1 MTVLTNIIVNHL
13 FSMTNRTYSDE
24 DIDVYKYGI
33 ECLLNNIFSDVII
46 IIWSLLTGTVIE
58 NLCWLVVFC
67 IYRNYAGGAHAST
80 NERCILSTSILGISN
95 FVAIKYQDIWTKYL
109 GCIVLFIVLTCIFL
123 APIESTKKVLSKKER
138 CMYKLISIAILC
150 ISLIMSKILGG
161 KIATTIIYSL
171 LTASLLMII
180 ARIKQ

>member
-67 IYRNYAGGAHAST
+67 TYRNHAGGAHAST

-95 FVAIKYQDIWTKYL
+95 FVAIKYQDIWVRYL
-109 GCIVLFIVLTCIFL
+109 GCIVLFIILTCICL
-123 APIESTKKVLSKKER
+123 APIKSTKKVLSKNER
-138 CMYKLISIAILC
+138 WLQKLISITIIC
-150 ISLIMSKILGG
+150 GCLIISKIMGG
-161 KIATTIIYSL
+161 KIAVAIIYSL
-171 LTASLLMII
+171 LTASVLMII
-180 ARIKQ
+180 ALFKS

>member
-46 IIWSLLTGTVIE
+46 IIWRLLTGTVIE

-67 IYRNYAGGAHAST
+67 TYRNHAGGAHGIT
-80 NERCILSTSILGISN
+80 NERCIISPN
-95 FVAIKYQDIWTKYL
+95 IT
-109 GCIVLFIVLTCIFL
+109 
-123 APIESTKKVLSKKER
+123 
-138 CMYKLISIAILC
+138 
-150 ISLIMSKILGG
+150 LIMTFI
-161 KIATTIIYSL
+161 
-171 LTASLLMII
+171 
-180 ARIKQ
+180 